1 MFKFLKDKFKDVVDK
16 FSKKVEEEGKEVKP
30 EIEEKKII
38 VEQKKKTK
46 KIKSVKKK
54 KPSKVIIK
62 EEKILIEKEK
72 PIEVKEE
79 PKKKSFF
86 ENLKDKIVEKP
97 KVLEEESANEKIV
110 EEEKKKSF
118 FESIKEKV
126 TTKKI
131 DEKQFDEFFWD
142 IELGLME
149 NNVATEVIDKI
160 KDDLKKNLVDQPLKR
175 GDIEEIIRDSL
186 KKSLDEVLSF
196 ETTDLIKKIK
206 ESEKPFVIIFFG
218 INGAGK
224 TTTIAKI
231 ANLILK
237 NKLSCLLV
245 AGDTFRAAA
254 IQQLEEHGKK
264 LGLKV
269 VRQDYGSD
277 PTAVAFDGVK
287 SAKAKG
293 VDVVLID
300 TAGRQHSNENLMEE
314 MRKIVR
320 VIKPNMKIFI
330 GESITGNDCIEQ
342 VKKFNDV
349 VKIDGIILSKA
360 DIDEKGGTALSVSYV
375 SGKPILYFGI
385 GQKYDDLKEFD
396 KDYVLKNL
404 GL

>member
-16 FSKKVEEEGKEVKP
+16 FSKKVEEEGKDVTVKP
-30 EIEEKKII
+30 EIEEEKIP
-38 VEQKKKTK
+38 VEQKKESKKTVKEKKKVSK
-46 KIKSVKKK
+46 KI
-54 KPSKVIIK
+54 
-62 EEKILIEKEK
+62 
-72 PIEVKEE
+72 VKEE
-79 PKKKSFF
+79 IIEDKEESKKKSFF
-86 ENLKDKIVEKP
+86 ESLKDKIVEKP
-97 KVLEEESANEKIV
+97 KVLEEPVKEEVI
-110 EEEKKKSF
+110 EEKKKSF

-131 DEKQFDEFFWD
+131 DEKQFNEFFWD

-160 KDDLKKNLVDQPLKR
+160 KEDLKKNLVDQPLKR
-175 GDIEEIIRDSL
+175 GDIEETIKDSL

-196 ETTDLIKKIK
+196 ETVDLIKKIK

-224 TTTIAKI
+224 TTTIAKV

-237 NKLSCLLV
+237 NKLKCLLV
-245 AGDTFRAAA
+245 AADTFRAAA

-264 LGLKV
+264 LGVKV

-277 PTAVAFDGVK
+277 PAAVAFDGVK

-293 VDVVLID
+293 IDVVLID

-314 MRKIVR
+314 MKKIVR
-320 VIKPNMKIFI
+320 VIKPNMKVFI

-342 VKKFNDV
+342 VKKFNEV

-375 SGKPILYFGI
+375 YGKPILYFGV
-385 GQKYDDLKEFD
+385 GQKYEDLKAFD

>member
-16 FSKKVEEEGKEVKP
+16 FSKKVEEEGKDVTVKP
-30 EIEEKKII
+30 EIEEEKIP
-38 VEQKKKTK
+38 VEQKKESKKTVKEKKKVSK
-46 KIKSVKKK
+46 KI
-54 KPSKVIIK
+54 
-62 EEKILIEKEK
+62 
-72 PIEVKEE
+72 VKEE
-79 PKKKSFF
+79 IIEDKEESKKKSFF
-86 ENLKDKIVEKP
+86 ESLKDKIVEKP
-97 KVLEEESANEKIV
+97 KVLEEPVKEEVI
-110 EEEKKKSF
+110 EEKKKSF

-131 DEKQFDEFFWD
+131 DEKQFNEFFWD

-160 KDDLKKNLVDQPLKR
+160 KEDLKKNLVDQPLKR
-175 GDIEEIIRDSL
+175 GDIEETIKDSL

-196 ETTDLIKKIK
+196 ETIDLIKKIK

-224 TTTIAKI
+224 TTTIAKV

-237 NKLSCLLV
+237 NKLKCLLV
-245 AGDTFRAAA
+245 AADTFRAAA

-264 LGLKV
+264 LGVKV

-277 PTAVAFDGVK
+277 PAAVAFDGVK

-293 VDVVLID
+293 IDVVLID

-314 MRKIVR
+314 MKKIVR
-320 VIKPNMKIFI
+320 VIKPDMKLFI

-342 VKKFNDV
+342 VKKFNEI

-360 DIDEKGGTALSVSYV
+360 DIDEKDGTALSVSYV
-375 SGKPILYFGI
+375 SGKPILYFGV
-385 GQKYDDLKEFD
+385 GQKYEDLKAFD

>member
-1 MFKFLKDKFKDVVDK
+1 MFKFLKDKFKDAVDK
-16 FSKKVEEEGKEVKP
+16 FSKKIEEEGKEIVVQP
-30 EIEEKKII
+30 EAEEKKLPF
-38 VEQKKKTK
+38 EQKKRTK
-46 KIKSVKKK
+46 KIKSTKETA
-54 KPSKVIIK
+54 K
-62 EEKILIEKEK
+62 EEKVTIEKEK
-72 PIEVKEE
+72 SIEIKEE

-86 ENLKDKIVEKP
+86 ENLKDKIAEKP
-97 KVLEEESANEKIV
+97 KISEEEHVIETKEKIV

-118 FESIKEKV
+118 FESVKEKV

-142 IELGLME
+142 IELSLME

-160 KDDLKKNLVDQPLKR
+160 KEDLKKNLVDQPLKR
-175 GDIEEIIRDSL
+175 GDVEDVIKDSL

-196 ETTDLIKKIK
+196 ETVNLIKKIK

-224 TTTIAKI
+224 TTTIAKV

-237 NKLSCLLV
+237 NRLNCLLV

-264 LGLKV
+264 LGVKV
-269 VRQDYGSD
+269 IRQDYGSD
-277 PTAVAFDGVK
+277 PAAVAFDGVK

-293 VDVVLID
+293 IDVVLID

-314 MRKIVR
+314 MKKIVR

-342 VKKFNDV
+342 VKKFNEI

-360 DIDEKGGTALSVSYV
+360 DIDEKGGTALSVSFV

-396 KDYVLKNL
+396 KNYVLKNL

>member
-30 EIEEKKII
+30 EIEQLKIEEKILP
-38 VEQKKKTK
+38 EDEPKKV
-46 KIKSVKKK
+46 KSLKKK
-54 KPSKVIIK
+54 KPSKEVIK
-62 EEKILIEKEK
+62 EEKLET
-72 PIEVKEE
+72 EE
-79 PKKKSFF
+79 PIGEPEKKSFL
-86 ENLKDKIVEKP
+86 ESLKEKFAEKP
-97 KVLEEESANEKIV
+97 EIQKEPV
-110 EEEKKKSF
+110 EEKKSF
-118 FESIKEKV
+118 FESIKERV

-160 KDDLKKNLVDQPLKR
+160 KEDLKKNLVDQPLKR
-175 GDIEEIIRDSL
+175 GDIEETIKDSL
-186 KKSLDEVLSF
+186 KKSLNEVLSF
-196 ETTDLIKKIK
+196 ETVDLIKKIK

-237 NKLSCLLV
+237 NKLRCLLV

-254 IQQLEEHGKK
+254 IQQLEEHGKR
-264 LGLKV
+264 LGIKV

-277 PTAVAFDGVK
+277 PSAVSFDGVK
-287 SAKAKG
+287 NAKARG
-293 VDVVLID
+293 IDVVLID

-314 MRKIVR
+314 MKKIVR
-320 VIKPNMKIFI
+320 VIKPDMKIFI

-342 VKKFNDV
+342 VKKFNEV

>member
-30 EIEEKKII
+30 EVEDEKIP

-46 KIKSVKKK
+46 PVKKK
-54 KPSKVIIK
+54 KLSKPVIK

-97 KVLEEESANEKIV
+97 KVSEELVVEAKEKIT

-175 GDIEEIIRDSL
+175 GDIEETIKDSL
-186 KKSLDEVLSF
+186 KKSLDDVLSF
-196 ETTDLIKKIK
+196 ETIDLIKKIK

-224 TTTIAKI
+224 TTTIAKV
-231 ANLILK
+231 ANLCQ
-237 NKLSCLLV
+237 NSKLRVVLGAADS
-245 AGDTFRAAA
+245 FRSAA
-254 IQQLEEHGKK
+254 IEQLEMWGKK
-264 LGLKV
+264 LNVKV
-269 VRQDYGSD
+269 VKHKYGAD
-277 PTAVAFDGVK
+277 PAAICFDTISYAK
-287 SAKAKG
+287 SHDI
-293 VDVVLID
+293 DVVLLD
-300 TAGRQHSNENLMEE
+300 TAGRQHSNKNLMDE
-314 MRKIVR
+314 MKKIVR
-320 VIKPNMKIFI
+320 VAKPNFKVLIA
-330 GESITGNDCIEQ
+330 ESIVGNDSINQSQE
-342 VKKFNDV
+342 FNKIV
-349 VKIDGIILSKA
+349 GIDGIILTKS
-360 DIDEKGGTALSVSYV
+360 DVDEKGGAILSISYV
-375 SGKPILYFGI
+375 TQKPVLYLGC
-385 GQKYDDLKEFD
+385 GQNLADLKKYKKED
-396 KDYVLKNL
+396 IMKNL
-404 GL
+404 GF

>member
-16 FSKKVEEEGKEVKP
+16 FSKKVEEEGKDVTVKP
-30 EIEEKKII
+30 EIEEEKIP
-38 VEQKKKTK
+38 VEQKKESKKTVKEKKKVSK
-46 KIKSVKKK
+46 KI
-54 KPSKVIIK
+54 
-62 EEKILIEKEK
+62 
-72 PIEVKEE
+72 VKEE
-79 PKKKSFF
+79 IIEDKEESKKKSFF
-86 ENLKDKIVEKP
+86 ESLKDKIVEKP
-97 KVLEEESANEKIV
+97 KVLEEPVKEEVI
-110 EEEKKKSF
+110 EEKKKSF

-131 DEKQFDEFFWD
+131 DEKQFNEFFWD

-160 KDDLKKNLVDQPLKR
+160 KEDLKKNLVDQPLKR
-175 GDIEEIIRDSL
+175 GDIEETIKDSL

-196 ETTDLIKKIK
+196 ETIDLIKKIK

-224 TTTIAKI
+224 TTTIAKV

-237 NKLSCLLV
+237 NKLKCLLV
-245 AGDTFRAAA
+245 AADTFRAAA

-264 LGLKV
+264 LGVKV

-277 PTAVAFDGVK
+277 PAAVAFDGVK

-293 VDVVLID
+293 IDVVLID

-314 MRKIVR
+314 MKKIVR
-320 VIKPNMKIFI
+320 VIKPDMKLFI

-342 VKKFNDV
+342 VKKFNEI

-375 SGKPILYFGI
+375 SGKPILYFGV
-385 GQKYDDLKEFD
+385 GQKYEDLKAFD